1 MDKQE
6 RGKIRIK
13 EILGPTSDQVIEK
26 LSAIS
31 KDFAN
36 YVVEFAYGDIYSRP
50 GLTDKVREVAAVA
63 CLIGQGNTGMPLK
76 SHLRGLLNVGHTKHE
91 VLELLIYLTP
101 YIGFPAI
108 VDAMIT
114 ADGLF
119 KEIETNDGK

>member
-1 MDKQE
+1 MDKLE
-6 RGKIRIK
+6 KGRIRIK
-13 EILGPTSDQVIEK
+13 EILGPTSDQVMAK

-31 KDFAN
+31 SDFAN
-36 YVVEFAYGDIYSRP
+36 YILEFGYGDIYSRT

-63 CLIGQGNTGMPLK
+63 CLIGQGNTGLPLK

-91 VLELLIYLTP
+91 VLELLIYLMP
-101 YIGFPAI
+101 YVGFPAI

-119 KEIETNDGK
+119 KEIDLS